1 MTHIMD
7 RIAAHSEKP
16 DVYDPPSRNQLAD
29 VRAAFVV
36 MKAALEKLDYWFD
49 ADPEVLDAMSADER
63 RDHERQHCIIR
74 QALTVARS
82 VQK

>member
-1 MTHIMD
+1 MSHIMD
-7 RIAAHSEKP
+7 RIAAHSKAP

-29 VRAAFVV
+29 VRVAFVA

-63 RDHERQHCIIR
+63 RDHERQHWIIR
-74 QALTVARS
+74 EALTVARS